1 MNPSK
6 DNTFCWYPFTQ
17 IALKEW
23 NSQGIMNATP
33 CCNMIRPET
42 PDPMGLTTKLR
53 TVTPTAK
60 EIFHGEEMAE
70 LRATMLAGER
80 HRACDVCWRMEDRG
94 ASSYRLSDIEERN
107 PQLVT
112 DPVLQVIDFSFG
124 ENCNLRCR
132 ICMPG
137 LSNKLRLDYR
147 YFSANDVDTVGMQD
161 FDYASDHPFTQGLNS
176 DPGNEYAVF
185 NFDQN
190 SHQWRDILDNI
201 HELTHIKATG
211 GETTLSNGFLQF
223 LDTAIERDCAKNIT
237 LEFHS
242 NCTKFTNK
250 LMDKLNQFRELRINA
265 SIDSIYKNYDYMR
278 YPMTWD
284 KLDNSLCNYL
294 NKNAR
299 PGTLSIN
306 PVVTALNAHSIPDLY
321 HYQLKLVDKYN
332 QTGLHW
338 VLWTDL
344 LWPEDKYI
352 NIKFLPQPIKQ
363 ELIELYAEMK
373 SYPDRRVICNIDNII
388 AFLNQYLELEITEQ
402 HRVNM
407 LREITAFDKS
417 RDQTY
422 NDYLHADIIE
432 FLETPL

>member
-1 MNPSK
+1 MQPDK

-17 IALKEW
+17 LALKEW
-23 NSQGIMNATP
+23 NSQGIANATP

-42 PDPMGLTTKLR
+42 PDPMGLVTKLE
-53 TVTPTAK
+53 TTTSTAK
-60 EIFHGEEMAE
+60 EIFHGEEMSE

-80 HRACDVCWRMEDRG
+80 HSACDVCWRMEDRG
-94 ASSYRLSDIEERN
+94 ASSYRLSGIEDN
-107 PQLVT
+107 SPQLLT

-147 YFSANDVDTVGMQD
+147 YFLENNFNTTGMQD
-161 FDYASDHPFTQGLNS
+161 FDYASDHPFTQALNS
-176 DPGNEYAVF
+176 DPGNEYAVH
-185 NFDQN
+185 NFDQD
-190 SHQWRDILDNI
+190 SHQWQDILDNI

-211 GETTLSNGFLQF
+211 GETTLSSGFLQF

-284 KLDNSLCNYL
+284 KLSNSLHNYL
-294 NKNAR
+294 DKNQR

-321 HYQLKLVDKYN
+321 HYEIELAAKYRR
-332 QTGLHW
+332 QGLLW

-363 ELIELYAEMK
+363 ELIDLYTEMNQRLDLDF
-373 SYPDRRVICNIDNII
+373 SCNIDNII
-388 AFLNQYLELEITEQ
+388 AFLTQHLELEITEQ

-417 RDQTY
+417 RDQCY
-422 NDYLHADIIE
+422 NDYLHPSIIE

>member
-1 MNPSK
+1 MQPDK

-17 IALKEW
+17 LALKEW
-23 NSQGIMNATP
+23 NSQGIANATP

-42 PDPMGLTTKLR
+42 PDPMGLVTKLE
-53 TVTPTAK
+53 TTTSTAK
-60 EIFHGEEMAE
+60 EIFHGEEMSE

-80 HRACDVCWRMEDRG
+80 HSACDVCWRMEDRG
-94 ASSYRLSDIEERN
+94 ASSYRLSGIEDN
-107 PQLVT
+107 SPQLLT

-147 YFSANDVDTVGMQD
+147 YFLENNFNTTGMQD
-161 FDYASDHPFTQGLNS
+161 FDYANDHPFTQALNS

-185 NFDQN
+185 NFDQS
-190 SHQWRDILDNI
+190 SHQWRDIIDNI

-211 GETTLSNGFLQF
+211 GETTLSSGFLQF

-284 KLDNSLCNYL
+284 KLSNSLHNYL
-294 NKNAR
+294 DKNQR

-321 HYQLKLVDKYN
+321 HYEIELAAKYRR
-332 QTGLHW
+332 QGLLW

-363 ELIELYAEMK
+363 ELIDLYTEMNQRLDLDF
-373 SYPDRRVICNIDNII
+373 SCNIDNII
-388 AFLNQYLELEITEQ
+388 AFLTQHLELEITEQ

-417 RDQTY
+417 RDQCY
-422 NDYLHADIIE
+422 NDYLHPSIIE